1 MNIFKIFVSKKDEP
15 HWVGPLSEFLTA
27 LLGYLSFQGIFPL
40 SAAADTTS
48 LVVVIALISWRLWK
62 KEGWE
67 QLITLIRKALSLT
80 PAVLVALGIM
90 TSANAASLFLI
101 FPPLFAMLWS
111 FKSAA
116 KPKSKYP

>member
-1 MNIFKIFVSKKDEP
+1 MNLFKIFTAKKDEP
-15 HWVGPLSEFLTA
+15 QWVGPLSEFLTA

-80 PAVLVALGIM
+80 PLF
-90 TSANAASLFLI
+90 SSPWAS
-101 FPPLFAMLWS
+101 
-111 FKSAA
+111 
-116 KPKSKYP
+116 